1 MTPPTQATGG
11 YAGVAP
17 QPGPAAAAAE
27 HALWRAAWI
36 DALTALESDVETAE
50 RFLTRDDLPA
60 PAPWTPP
67 QLHGPL
73 PEDLLPRAQQLLERQ
88 LETAK
93 LIAARLTHTG
103 RQTALA
109 SRLSTASTPSPVY
122 VDLQA

>member
-1 MTPPTQATGG
+1 MTQ
-11 YAGVAP
+11 V
-17 QPGPAAAAAE
+17 Q
-27 HALWRAAWI
+27 WRAAWVE
-36 DALTALESDVETAE
+36 ALAALESDVETAE

-73 PEDLLPRAQQLLERQ
+73 PEDLLPRAQQLLDRQ
-88 LETAK
+88 LSTAK
-93 LIAARLTHTG
+93 LIAAKLTHTG

-109 SRLSTASTPSPVY
+109 GKLSTALAPSPVY